1 MLNIITEHDVHK
13 NHRVFELVS
22 HVIDKFLIYK
32 ISADGSLSKKLVLER
47 YEPED
52 YDLYEDCG
60 RLLYLRK
67 EFTRYSDRAISIN
80 NSNYVNLTEY
90 VDINRELLA
99 VRNKIFSDN
108 TMQNENNS
116 DLEKEICNFLKKIY
130 DIIKLTC
137 LSDLDDFVDKTSIYN
152 YSPFNVYK
160 IAYENDNKTISLY
173 YEFQCSGYLEYLLN
187 NSWFVDSDLSS
198 KTNKVWTY
206 ASRYMSRILKDDI
219 SVNNL
224 DELQYYAQIYQTRN
238 Y

>member
-13 NHRVFELVS
+13 NHRVFELAS
-22 HVIDKFLIYK
+22 HVIDKSLIYK

-52 YDLYEDCG
+52 YDLFEDCG

-67 EFTRYSDRAISIN
+67 GFTRYSDRAISIN

-108 TMQNENNS
+108 TMQNKNNS
-116 DLEKEICNFLKKIY
+116 DLEKEICTFVKNIY
-130 DIIKLTC
+130 DIIKSTC
-137 LSDLDDFVDKTSIYN
+137 LFDLDEFPDKTSIYN
-152 YSPFNVYK
+152 YSPFNVHK
-160 IAYENDNKTISLY
+160 IVYENDDKTISLC
-173 YEFQCSGYLEYLLN
+173 YEFQCSDLLN
-187 NSWFVDSDLSS
+187 NSWFVDADLSS
-198 KTNKVWTY
+198 QTNKVWTY
-206 ASRYMSRILKDDI
+206 ASKYMSKILKDNV
-219 SVNNL
+219 SVSNL
-224 DELQYYAQIYQTRN
+224 EELQYYAQIYQTQN